1 MPRSFFPRAD
11 AATKAR
17 LDRDPVMLLANNFDW
32 SSTDLGPIAEWPVA
46 TRSAAR
52 LIMTSA
58 APMALLIG
66 PRGIMLYNAAYA
78 PIAGGRHPSAFGTSV
93 FESWPEV
100 ADFNR
105 DVMKRVLNGESLVFT
120 SQPFVFN
127 RNGGPEEVWLNLDY
141 SPVLDDDGSGLAVL
155 AIVQETTM
163 SVVAERALEES
174 REKLDLALSA
184 SGMVGTWDWNIAD
197 NVVTAD
203 ERFASLYSVSAGAA
217 AVGLPIEKFLA
228 GIHQDDRQRVIAE
241 IGDALKDAGPV
252 RFEYRLAGTGA
263 APERWVVASGRVIT
277 DANGRAVRLPG
288 IVVDVTDERRIAE
301 QLAESEMR
309 FRTLADTM
317 PQMVWSTLPD
327 GYHDYYNARWYEF
340 TGVPAGTTDGE
351 GWNGMFHPDDQE
363 RAWAVWRH
371 SLTTGEPYR
380 IEYRLK
386 HHTGAYRWVLGQ
398 ALPMRDGGGRIV
410 RWFGTCT
417 DIHEERLAQEER
429 EVIAQELSHRIKNIF
444 AVIGSIVSLASRS
457 HPEAKDFA
465 ERLRGRILALGRAH
479 DFVRPHSRESA
490 PRSNPSS
497 LQALV
502 HDLLQPYRDG
512 DIERVSFTG
521 VDASIDD
528 GTATP
533 LALLFHELATNAAKY
548 GALSCDDGRVEI
560 RGELVGDSYRL
571 HWREIGGP
579 PAQPGNA
586 GFGSRLIS
594 LSVEGQLRG
603 TLDRRYGEGG
613 LEVDLSIPLASL
625 SQRAELK
632 RAPGSHRANQTA

>member
-1 MPRSFFPRAD
+1 MPLSFFPRAD

-32 SSTDLGPIAEWPVA
+32 SATELGPIAQWPVA
-46 TRSAAR
+46 LRSAAR

-66 PRGIMLYNAAYA
+66 SEGIMLYNAAYA
-78 PIAGGRHPSAFGTSV
+78 PIAGGRHPGAFGTSV
-93 FESWPEV
+93 LKSWPEV

-105 DVMKRVLNGESLVFT
+105 DVLQRVLAGESLVFN

-127 RNGGPEEVWLNLDY
+127 RNGDPEDVWLNLDF

-163 SVVAERALEES
+163 GVVAEQALEES
-174 REKLDLALSA
+174 REKLDLALDA
-184 SGMVGTWDWNIAD
+184 SGLVGTWDWNITD
-197 NVVTAD
+197 NIVTAD
-203 ERFASLYSVSAGAA
+203 DRFAALYSVTPGAA
-217 AVGLPIEKFLA
+217 AVGLPIEVFLA
-228 GIHQDDRQRVIAE
+228 GIHPDDRQRVTAE
-241 IGDALKDAGPV
+241 IGDGLKQPGPV
-252 RFEYRLAGTGA
+252 RIEYRLAGTGD

-277 DANGRAVRLPG
+277 DATGKAVRLPG
-288 IVVDVTDERRIAE
+288 IVVDVTDERRVAE

-340 TGVPAGTTDGE
+340 TGVPAGSTDGE
-351 GWNGMFHPDDQE
+351 AWNGMFHPDDQE
-363 RAWAVWRH
+363 RAWTVWRH
-371 SLTTGEPYR
+371 SLASGDPYR

-386 HHTGAYRWVLGQ
+386 HHSGAYRWVLGQ
-398 ALPMRDGGGRIV
+398 ALPIRDGAGRIT

-417 DIHEERLAQEER
+417 DIHEGRLAQEER

-444 AVIGSIVSLASRS
+444 AVIGGIVSLAARS

-465 ERLRGRILALGRAH
+465 DRLRGRILALGRAH
-479 DFVRPHSRESA
+479 DFVRPHSRESQ
-490 PRSNPSS
+490 PRSNPAS

-502 HDLLQPYRDG
+502 RDLLQPYRDG
-512 DIERVSFTG
+512 DLERVTFTG
-521 VDASIDD
+521 ADAFIDD
-528 GTATP
+528 TTATP

-548 GALSCDDGRVEI
+548 GALSRDDGRVEI
-560 RGELVGDSYRL
+560 SSEVVGDNYLL

-579 PAQPGNA
+579 VPNPGDA

-603 TLDRRYGEGG
+603 SLDRHYGEGG
-613 LEVDLSIPLASL
+613 LEVDLSIPLNSL
-625 SQRAELK
+625 SRRAELK
-632 RAPGSHRANQTA
+632 PAPDSGRVNQTA

>member
-1 MPRSFFPRAD
+1 
-11 AATKAR
+11 
-17 LDRDPVMLLANNFDW
+17 
-32 SSTDLGPIAEWPVA
+32 
-46 TRSAAR
+46 
-52 LIMTSA
+52 
-58 APMALLIG
+58 
-66 PRGIMLYNAAYA
+66 
-78 PIAGGRHPSAFGTSV
+78 
-93 FESWPEV
+93 
-100 ADFNR
+100 
-105 DVMKRVLNGESLVFT
+105 
-120 SQPFVFN
+120 
-127 RNGGPEEVWLNLDY
+127 
-141 SPVLDDDGSGLAVL
+141 
-155 AIVQETTM
+155 
-163 SVVAERALEES
+163 
-174 REKLDLALSA
+174 
-184 SGMVGTWDWNIAD
+184 
-197 NVVTAD
+197 
-203 ERFASLYSVSAGAA
+203 
-217 AVGLPIEKFLA
+217 
-228 GIHQDDRQRVIAE
+228 
-241 IGDALKDAGPV
+241 
-252 RFEYRLAGTGA
+252 
-263 APERWVVASGRVIT
+263 
-277 DANGRAVRLPG
+277 
-288 IVVDVTDERRIAE
+288 
-301 QLAESEMR
+301 
-309 FRTLADTM
+309 
-317 PQMVWSTLPD
+317 MVWSTLPD

-560 RGELVGDSYRL
+560 RGEVVGDSYRL

-586 GFGSRLIS
+586 GFGSRLMS

-625 SQRAELK
+625 SHRAELK

>member
-32 SSTDLGPIAEWPVA
+32 AATDLGPIAGWPVA
-46 TRSAAR
+46 LRSAAR
-52 LIMTSA
+52 LIMTAA

-78 PIAGGRHPSAFGTSV
+78 PIAGGRHPGAFGTSV
-93 FESWPEV
+93 LDSWPEV

-105 DVMKRVLNGESLVFT
+105 DVLQRVLAGDSLAFN
-120 SQPFVFN
+120 SQPFVFS
-127 RNGGPEEVWLNLDY
+127 RNGVPEKVWLDLDY
-141 SPVLDDDGSGLAVL
+141 SPVLDEDGSGLAVL

-163 SVVAERALEES
+163 SVLAEEALEES

-184 SGMVGTWDWNIAD
+184 SGMVGTWDWNIVE

-203 ERFASLYSVSAGAA
+203 DRFAALYSVTPGAA
-217 AVGLPIEKFLA
+217 AVGLPIETFLA
-228 GIHQDDRQRVIAE
+228 GIHADDRQRVISE
-241 IGDALKDAGPV
+241 IGDGLKLPGPV
-252 RFEYRLAGTGA
+252 RFEYRLAARNGA
-263 APERWVVASGRVIT
+263 AERWVVASGRVIT
-277 DANGRAVRLPG
+277 DDNGRAVRLPG

-340 TGVPAGTTDGE
+340 TGVPPGSTDGV
-351 GWNGMFHPDDQE
+351 GWNGMFHPDDQD
-363 RAWAVWRH
+363 RAWTVWRK
-371 SLTTGEPYR
+371 SLATGDPYR

-386 HHTGAYRWVLGQ
+386 HHSGAYRWVLGQ
-398 ALPMRDGGGRIV
+398 ALPIRDGAGRIT

-417 DIHEERLAQEER
+417 DIHEQRLAQEER

-444 AVIGSIVSLASRS
+444 AVIGGIISLNART

-465 ERLRGRILALGRAH
+465 DGLRGRILALGRAH
-479 DFVRPHSRESA
+479 DFVRPHSRESS

-497 LQALV
+497 LQALIG
-502 HDLLQPYRDG
+502 DLLQPYRDSEA
-512 DIERVSFTG
+512 ERVHFSG

-548 GALSCDDGRVEI
+548 GALSHGDGRVEI
-560 RGELVGDSYRL
+560 SSEVIEGDYLL
-571 HWREIGGP
+571 HWRELGGP
-579 PAQPGNA
+579 APRPGAA

-603 TLDRRYGEGG
+603 RLERRYGEVG
-613 LEVDLSIPLASL
+613 LEVDISIPLASL
-625 SQRAELK
+625 SRSAELK
-632 RAPGSHRANQTA
+632 PAPGASRTSRTA

>member
-1 MPRSFFPRAD
+1 M
-11 AATKAR
+11 
-17 LDRDPVMLLANNFDW
+17 DRDPVMLLANNFDW
-32 SSTDLGPIAEWPVA
+32 AATELGPIAGWPVA
-46 TRSAAR
+46 LRSAAR
-52 LIMTSA
+52 LIMTAA

-93 FESWPEV
+93 FDSWPEV

-105 DVMKRVLNGESLVFT
+105 DVMQRVLGGQSLVFN
-120 SQPFVFN
+120 SQPFVFT
-127 RNGGPEEVWLNLDY
+127 RNGAPENVWLNLDY

-163 SVVAERALEES
+163 GVLAEQALEES

-184 SGMVGTWDWNIAD
+184 SGMVGVWDWNIVD

-203 ERFASLYSVSAGAA
+203 DRFAALYAVTPGAA
-217 AVGLPIEKFLA
+217 AVGLPIETFLA
-228 GIHQDDRQRVIAE
+228 GIHPDDRQRVISE
-241 IGDALKDAGPV
+241 IGDSLKQPGPV
-252 RFEYRLAGTGA
+252 RFEYRLSPRNG
-263 APERWVVASGRVIT
+263 APERWVVASGRVIA
-277 DANGRAVRLPG
+277 DENGRAVRLPG

-340 TGVPAGTTDGE
+340 TGVPPGSTDGE
-351 GWNGMFHPDDQE
+351 GWNGMFHPDDQD
-363 RAWAVWRH
+363 RAWTVWRH
-371 SLTTGEPYR
+371 SLTTGDPYR

-386 HHTGAYRWVLGQ
+386 HHSGAYRWVLGQ
-398 ALPMRDGGGRIV
+398 ALPMRDGAGRIT

-417 DIHEERLAQEER
+417 DIHEQRLAQEER

-444 AVIGSIVSLASRS
+444 AVIGGIISLNART

-465 ERLRGRILALGRAH
+465 DGLRGRILALGRAH

-490 PRSNPSS
+490 ARSNPSS
-497 LQALV
+497 LQALIR
-502 HDLLQPYRDG
+502 DLLQPYRDG
-512 DIERVSFTG
+512 EFERVHFHG
-521 VDASIDD
+521 VDATIDD

-548 GALSCDDGRVEI
+548 GALSHGDGRVEI
-560 RGELVGDSYRL
+560 SSEIVGDDYLL

-579 PAQPGNA
+579 APRPGA
-586 GFGSRLIS
+586 VGFGSRLIS

-603 TLDRRYGEGG
+603 RLERRYGEAG
-613 LEVDLSIPLASL
+613 LEVDIGIPLQSL
-625 SQRAELK
+625 SRSAELK
-632 RAPGSHRANQTA
+632 PAPAAAPVN